1 MQEPENSNLENWE
14 TYYNMGKNV
23 ILQTWIQKAVSTD
36 DLFGCINPATREWKG
51 LDSAESESNLRKI
64 FKEAEKN
71 SLAIIF
77 IDEVDVHCRWK
88 SWLC

>member
-1 MQEPENSNLENWE
+1 M
-14 TYYNMGKNV
+14 
-23 ILQTWIQKAVSTD
+23 STD

-51 LDSAESESNLRKI
+51 LDSAGESESNLRKI

-77 IDEVDVHCRWK
+77 IDEVDVHCR
-88 SWLC
+88 